1 MRRITLILLSIA
13 GLLCLVFSNIG
24 EKSGAMASVAEAR
37 LVVEEQQ
44 SNEPERASEKTG
56 TEKTGTGKASTSKVD
71 NAAGEVDAVDR
82 ALERA
87 RREVRLLDDLYK
99 TSVVLITTHYVKD
112 QDSLAAASAARA
124 LFAAMK
130 EKGWHEVR
138 LIDAT
143 GQPYLDENLP
153 QEGFE
158 TRAVRQL
165 LSGKASYDEVVTE
178 DGKRYLLAATS
189 VPVVMEKCMMCHENY
204 ETVPENQAVGALSYK
219 VPVQD

>member
-1 MRRITLILLSIA
+1 MLRITLILLSIA

-112 QDSLAAASAARA
+112 QDSL
-124 LFAAMK
+124 
-130 EKGWHEVR
+130 V
-138 LIDAT
+138 
-143 GQPYLDENLP
+143 
-153 QEGFE
+153 
-158 TRAVRQL
+158 
-165 LSGKASYDEVVTE
+165 
-178 DGKRYLLAATS
+178 
-189 VPVVMEKCMMCHENY
+189 
-204 ETVPENQAVGALSYK
+204 
-219 VPVQD
+219 

>member
-1 MRRITLILLSIA
+1 MHRITLILLSVVGLFSAVFGHVGQNLIA
-13 GLLCLVFSNIG
+13 
-24 EKSGAMASVAEAR
+24 EPAVAESTGKTG
-37 LVVEEQQ
+37 LVVGEQQ
-44 SNEPERASEKTG
+44 KNQPKSVSEKRT
-56 TEKTGTGKASTSKVD
+56 TGKASPATSED
-71 NAAGEVDAVDR
+71 QAID
-82 ALERA
+82 RA
-87 RREVRLLDDLYK
+87 RREVRLLDDIYK

-158 TRAVRQL
+158 QRAVRQL

-178 DGKRYLLAATS
+178 NGKRYLLAATS
-189 VPVVMEKCMMCHENY
+189 VPVVMKKCMMCHENY

>member
-1 MRRITLILLSIA
+1 
-13 GLLCLVFSNIG
+13 
-24 EKSGAMASVAEAR
+24 
-37 LVVEEQQ
+37 
-44 SNEPERASEKTG
+44 
-56 TEKTGTGKASTSKVD
+56 
-71 NAAGEVDAVDR
+71 
-82 ALERA
+82 
-87 RREVRLLDDLYK
+87 
-99 TSVVLITTHYVKD
+99 
-112 QDSLAAASAARA
+112 
-124 LFAAMK
+124 MK